1 MVLQNTFVG
10 LESFIQP
17 EIFESEMKFLR
28 DSDDNIETSTGDG
41 QNVEHG
47 KSTTPKTIRHPP
59 RSGQHS
65 PTTPDDKSTA
75 PPRSNRGQL
84 QYNQEVKSKKNLKEI
99 SKSPQTAKVEH
110 IPQHERTI
118 PFHTQRRATNKVAPS
133 TPTAPKASD
142 RSSQNYNREAKLNN
156 SSEPYLA
163 NKDSSRNFEINQR
176 TPTYSLDYEQNS
188 SGSTRNISH
197 GTHTT
202 QDLDPTVTATLL
214 GIFGMNDKSSNE
226 KGEHISHVGNE
237 SSMPVFLSYTP
248 PNHNTGTDVK
258 YLGHESKKENVI
270 EPSQS
275 RGSGQYDNVTDCN
288 KLAEHERNPKQEYKH
303 HQSKNQATLDGS
315 NRQKITR
322 PLDYGQ
328 RSGGSSSYTSPRTQ
342 GLNPKIT
349 ATPSGRLGANYKSSD
364 ERRENVSHVGNES
377 STTKPLSPSCTRPR
391 QKAVVI
397 YHDHE
402 STKENVIQQSQ
413 NRRSGQCHNER
424 NNVLAQH
431 ERSPKQEYKQH
442 QSKNQTTL
450 EGRTNT
456 PLETI
461 QAEES
466 SREELQNKR
475 KKTLKNQPSLWSMC
489 FGKTPKR
496 ILNKPYSV
504 PGPQAKHEEKE
515 NENDDVQETKF

>member
-1 MVLQNTFVG
+1 
-10 LESFIQP
+10 
-17 EIFESEMKFLR
+17 MK
-28 DSDDNIETSTGDG
+28 
-41 QNVEHG
+41 
-47 KSTTPKTIRHPP
+47 
-59 RSGQHS
+59 
-65 PTTPDDKSTA
+65 
-75 PPRSNRGQL
+75 
-84 QYNQEVKSKKNLKEI
+84 
-99 SKSPQTAKVEH
+99 
-110 IPQHERTI
+110 
-118 PFHTQRRATNKVAPS
+118 
-133 TPTAPKASD
+133 
-142 RSSQNYNREAKLNN
+142 N

-163 NKDSSRNFEINQR
+163 NKDSSRNFETKRRI
-176 TPTYSLDYEQNS
+176 PTYPLAYGQNS
-188 SGSTRNISH
+188 SDSTRNTSY
-197 GTHTT
+197 GT
-202 QDLDPTVTATLL
+202 QDLDSTITATLL
-214 GIFGMNDKSSNE
+214 GRFDMNDKSSNE
-226 KGEHISHVGNE
+226 KAEHISHVGNE

-275 RGSGQYDNVTDCN
+275 RRSGQYDNVTDYCD

-328 RSGGSSSYTSPRTQ
+328 RSGRSSSCTSPRTQ
-342 GLNPKIT
+342 GLDPKIT
-349 ATPSGRLGANYKSSD
+349 ATPLGRLGANYKSSD

-377 STTKPLSPSCTRPR
+377 STTKPLSPSWTRPR

-413 NRRSGQCHNER
+413 NTRSGQCHNER

-442 QSKNQTTL
+442 QSKNQTRL

-461 QAEES
+461 HAEES
-466 SREELQNKR
+466 SRKELQNKR

-489 FGKTPKR
+489 FGKTPER
-496 ILNKPYSV
+496 ISNKPYSV
-504 PGPQAKHEEKE
+504 PGPQVKHEEKE
-515 NENDDVQETKF
+515 NEKDDVQETKF